1 MIHAPFHSLVTTL
14 AIGFLSMILV
24 CTAAEPRHDQSNTD
38 AHDAGRRSEVAL
50 SQAETDFD
58 AAREAYNKGDVE
70 KGDQALEEMTKA
82 LNALLGSLDVA
93 HKARFYKKAELRV
106 ANLQRRMAT
115 LLDDIELPR
124 RGWAEQTSRTLE
136 DVHDK
141 LLAGAMRK

>member
-1 MIHAPFHSLVTTL
+1 MIRVTFRSFQKTL
-14 AIGFLSMILV
+14 ARGFLSVILV
-24 CTAAEPRHDQSNTD
+24 CTAAGQPHDQSNTD

-58 AAREAYNKGDVE
+58 SAREAYNKGDVE

-115 LLDDIELPR
+115 LLDDIELPA

-136 DVHDK
+136 GVHDK